1 MEIRS
6 EDIEK
11 EELPRSGTGR
21 LELFVAAGL
30 AWGGEGKE
38 TMGVVGE
45 MIGRLRMVGWIIGRS
60 NFFGVFFGYIII

>member
-30 AWGGEGKE
+30 AWGGGGREGDD
-38 TMGVVGE
+38 GGC
-45 MIGRLRMVGWIIGRS
+45 R
-60 NFFGVFFGYIII
+60 